1 MKRNLAMAAGGILL
15 LLLFPYIV
23 TLFMTGTFVREQ
35 VEQAESGKRIRVE
48 DEFGVTE
55 IDLEAYAVGAA
66 ASQIPGDYEEEAVKA
81 QMIIVRTYLYKTMGD
96 ADVMDSQAFSC
107 GYWDTAD
114 REEAWGEQFAEYQ
127 EKFSRAGQETA
138 GQVLFYEGQLIDAMF
153 HRASAGMTRAAG
165 EEFPYLASTDS
176 NQDVDMD
183 GYVTIR
189 EFRPSELVSAIGAL
203 RGQSLTEEE
212 AMNIQ
217 IVSRDEAGYVQTV
230 MAGTE
235 EYSGDETA
243 AALGLPSPA
252 FSVSRT
258 ETGLKFVDK
267 GSGHG
272 YGLSQ
277 WGANK
282 LAAEGQDAAAILSY
296 YYKNITIAFFE

>member
-1 MKRNLAMAAGGILL
+1 
-15 LLLFPYIV
+15 
-23 TLFMTGTFVREQ
+23 
-35 VEQAESGKRIRVE
+35 
-48 DEFGVTE
+48 
-55 IDLEAYAVGAA
+55 
-66 ASQIPGDYEEEAVKA
+66 
-81 QMIIVRTYLYKTMGD
+81 
-96 ADVMDSQAFSC
+96 
-107 GYWDTAD
+107 
-114 REEAWGEQFAEYQ
+114 
-127 EKFSRAGQETA
+127 
-138 GQVLFYEGQLIDAMF
+138 
-153 HRASAGMTRAAG
+153 
-165 EEFPYLASTDS
+165 
-176 NQDVDMD
+176 
-183 GYVTIR
+183 
-189 EFRPSELVSAIGAL
+189 
-203 RGQSLTEEE
+203 
-212 AMNIQ
+212 MNIQ